1 MGKNYFGSLT
11 TALVT
16 IGLEVARM
24 RAAVKTGTASIQDLR
39 KVEEEEASL
48 RRLWDQSFFG
58 KKGGVQ

>member
-1 MGKNYFGSLT
+1 MAKNYFGSLT

-24 RAAVKTGTASIQDLR
+24 RAAVKTGNATVDDLR
-39 KVEEEEASL
+39 KVEKEEAAL

-58 KKGGVQ
+58 KKEGAQ